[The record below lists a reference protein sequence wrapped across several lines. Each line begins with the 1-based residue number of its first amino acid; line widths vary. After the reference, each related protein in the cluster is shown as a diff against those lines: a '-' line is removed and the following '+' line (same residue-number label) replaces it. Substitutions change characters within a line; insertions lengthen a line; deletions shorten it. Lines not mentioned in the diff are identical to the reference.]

1 MKKETWLSKKSMCL
15 QRLQCLFICVIFI
28 MKENV
33 RISFAGGNAKMRE
46 IDVKHVAQTV
56 YQLFLS
62 ACCEIGSDVMSLL
75 EKYSREEESP
85 FGREVLRQLIEND
98 RMAAER
104 KMPICQD
111 TGMAVIFME
120 IGQDVHFTGGDVNA
134 AIDEGVRCAYRD
146 GCFRASV
153 LTPLERINTG
163 DNTPAIVHMR
173 LVPGEQVTIT
183 AAPKGFG
190 SENMSRLWMLTPS
203 QGVEGV
209 KEAVVESVRMAGG
222 NPCPPV
228 VVGVGIGGTAECAM
242 LMAKHS
248 LTRECGAPSE
258 DPALAE
264 MEEELL
270 ERINRLGIG
279 PQGLGG
285 RTTALAVH
293 IEQMHTHIAGLPVA
307 VNMQCH
313 AARHKTAVI

>member
-1 MKKETWLSKKSMCL
+1 
-15 QRLQCLFICVIFI
+15 
-28 MKENV
+28 
-33 RISFAGGNAKMRE
+33 MRE
-46 IDVKHVAQTV
+46 LSVKRIEDTV
-56 YQLFLS
+56 YELFMS
-62 ACCEIGSDVMSLL
+62 ACCEIGEDVLSLL
-75 EKYSREEESP
+75 EKSLQTEESP

-98 RMAAER
+98 LLAAR
-104 KMPICQD
+104 KKMPICQD
-111 TGMAVIFME
+111 TGMAVIFMDV
-120 IGQDVHFTGGDVNA
+120 GQDVHLTGGDVNE
-134 AIDEGVRCAYRD
+134 AIENGVRRAYRD

-153 LTPLERINTG
+153 LSPLTRVNTK

-173 LVPGEQVTIT
+173 IVPGEQVTLT

-209 KEAVVESVRMAGG
+209 KNAIVDTVRLAGG

-228 VVGVGIGGTAECAM
+228 VVGVGIGGTAERAM

-248 LTRECGAPSE
+248 LTRECGAPSD
-258 DPALAE
+258 DPMLAG
-264 MEEELL
+264 MERELL
-270 ERINRLGIG
+270 ERINNLGIG

-293 IEQMHTHIAGLPVA
+293 IEQMPTHIAGLPVA

>member
-1 MKKETWLSKKSMCL
+1 
-15 QRLQCLFICVIFI
+15 
-28 MKENV
+28 
-33 RISFAGGNAKMRE
+33 MRE
-46 IDVKHVAQTV
+46 LSVKRIEDTV
-56 YQLFLS
+56 YALFMS
-62 ACCEIGSDVMSLL
+62 ACCEIGEDVLSLL
-75 EKYSREEESP
+75 ERNLRTEESP

-98 RMAAER
+98 HLAAKK

-111 TGMAVIFME
+111 TGMAVIFMDV
-120 IGQDVHFTGGDVNA
+120 GQDVHLTGGDVNE
-134 AIDEGVRCAYRD
+134 AIENGVRRAYRD

-153 LTPLERINTG
+153 LSPLTRINTK
-163 DNTPAIVHMR
+163 DNTPSIVHTR
-173 LVPGEQVTIT
+173 IVPGERVTLT

-190 SENMSRLWMLTPS
+190 SENMSKLWMLTPS

-209 KEAVVESVRMAGG
+209 KNTIVETVRLAGG

-228 VVGVGIGGTAECAM
+228 VVGVGIGGTAERAM

-248 LTRECGAPSE
+248 LTRECGVPSD
-258 DPALAE
+258 DPMLAD
-264 MEEELL
+264 MERELL
-270 ERINRLGIG
+270 ERINNLGIG

-293 IEQMHTHIAGLPVA
+293 IEQMPTHIAGLPVA

>member
-1 MKKETWLSKKSMCL
+1 
-15 QRLQCLFICVIFI
+15 
-28 MKENV
+28 
-33 RISFAGGNAKMRE
+33 MRE
-46 IDVKHVAQTV
+46 LSVKRIEDTV
-56 YQLFLS
+56 YALFMS
-62 ACCEIGSDVMSLL
+62 ACCEIGEDVLSLL
-75 EKYSREEESP
+75 EKNLETEESP

-98 RMAAER
+98 RLAAER

-111 TGMAVIFME
+111 TGMAVIFMDV
-120 IGQDVHFTGGDVNA
+120 GQDVHLTGGDVNE
-134 AIDEGVRCAYRD
+134 AIENGVRRAYRD

-153 LTPLERINTG
+153 LTPLTRINTK
-163 DNTPAIVHMR
+163 DNTPAIVHTR
-173 LVPGEQVTIT
+173 IVPGEQVTLT

-209 KEAVVESVRMAGG
+209 KNAIVETVRLAGG

-228 VVGVGIGGTAECAM
+228 VVGVGIGGTAERAM
-242 LMAKHS
+242 QMAKHS
-248 LTRECGAPSE
+248 LTRECGTPSD
-258 DPALAE
+258 DPMLAE
-264 MEEELL
+264 MEREML
-270 ERINRLGIG
+270 ERINKLGIG

-293 IEQMHTHIAGLPVA
+293 IEQMPTHIAGLPVA

>member
-1 MKKETWLSKKSMCL
+1 
-15 QRLQCLFICVIFI
+15 V
-28 MKENV
+28 
-33 RISFAGGNAKMRE
+33 RE
-46 IDVKHVAQTV
+46 IDVSCIRQTV
-56 YQLFLS
+56 YDLFTS
-62 ACCEIGSDVMSLL
+62 ACCEIGDDVLIQLKQRLKS
-75 EKYSREEESP
+75 EESP

-98 RMAAER
+98 ELAASR
-104 KMPICQD
+104 HMPICQD

-120 IGQDVHFTGGDVNA
+120 VGQDVHFAGGDVNE
-134 AIDEGVRCAYRD
+134 AIEEGVRQAYRD

-153 LTPLERINTG
+153 LSPLDRVNTK
-163 DNTPAIVHMR
+163 DNTPAIVHVKI
-173 LVPGEQVTIT
+173 VPGERVTLT

-209 KEAVVESVRMAGG
+209 KNAIVETVRLAGG

-228 VVGVGIGGTAECAM
+228 VVGVGIGGTAEMAM

-248 LTRECGAPSE
+248 LTRECGEHSG
-258 DPALAE
+258 DPALAKL
-264 MEEELL
+264 EEELL

-293 IEQMHTHIAGLPVA
+293 IEQMPTHIAGLPVA

-313 AARHKTAVI
+313 AARHKTATI

>member
-1 MKKETWLSKKSMCL
+1 
-15 QRLQCLFICVIFI
+15 
-28 MKENV
+28 
-33 RISFAGGNAKMRE
+33 MRE
-46 IDVKHVAQTV
+46 LSVKRIEDTV
-56 YQLFLS
+56 YELFMS
-62 ACCEIGSDVMSLL
+62 ACCEIGEDVLSLL
-75 EKYSREEESP
+75 EKSLQTEESP

-98 RMAAER
+98 LLAAR
-104 KMPICQD
+104 KKMPICQD
-111 TGMAVIFME
+111 TGMAVIFMDV
-120 IGQDVHFTGGDVNA
+120 GQDVHLTGGDVNE
-134 AIDEGVRCAYRD
+134 AIENGVRRAYRD

-153 LTPLERINTG
+153 LSPLTRVNTK

-173 LVPGEQVTIT
+173 IVPGEQVTLT

-209 KEAVVESVRMAGG
+209 KNAIVDTVLLAGG

-228 VVGVGIGGTAECAM
+228 VVGVGIGGTAERAM

-248 LTRECGAPSE
+248 LTRECGAPSD
-258 DPALAE
+258 DPMLAG
-264 MEEELL
+264 MERELL
-270 ERINRLGIG
+270 ERINNLGIG

-293 IEQMHTHIAGLPVA
+293 IEQMPTHIAGLPVA

>member
-1 MKKETWLSKKSMCL
+1 
-15 QRLQCLFICVIFI
+15 
-28 MKENV
+28 
-33 RISFAGGNAKMRE
+33 MRE
-46 IDVKHVAQTV
+46 LNVKHLEDTIYA
-56 YQLFLS
+56 LFMS
-62 ACCEIGSDVMSLL
+62 ACCEIGEDVLSLL
-75 EKYSREEESP
+75 ERNLQTEESP

-98 RMAAER
+98 RLAAQK

-111 TGMAVIFME
+111 TGMAVIFMDV
-120 IGQDVHFTGGDVNA
+120 GQDVHLTGGDVNE
-134 AIDEGVRCAYRD
+134 AIENGVRRAYRD

-153 LTPLERINTG
+153 LSPLTRVNTK
-163 DNTPAIVHMR
+163 DNTPAIVHTR
-173 LVPGEQVTIT
+173 IVPGEQVTLT

-209 KEAVVESVRMAGG
+209 KNAIVETVRLAGG

-228 VVGVGIGGTAECAM
+228 VVGVGIGGTAERAM

-248 LTRECGAPSE
+248 LTRECGTPSD
-258 DPALAE
+258 DPMLAD
-264 MEEELL
+264 MERELL
-270 ERINRLGIG
+270 ERINNLGIG

-293 IEQMHTHIAGLPVA
+293 IEQMPTHIAGLPVA

>member
-1 MKKETWLSKKSMCL
+1 
-15 QRLQCLFICVIFI
+15 
-28 MKENV
+28 
-33 RISFAGGNAKMRE
+33 MRE
-46 IDVKHVAQTV
+46 IDIAQVSDTV
-56 YQLFLS
+56 YSLFRS
-62 ACCEIGSDVMSLL
+62 ACCEIGDDVLSLL
-75 EKYSREEESP
+75 RRNLETEESP
-85 FGREVLRQLIEND
+85 FGRAVLQQLLDND
-98 RMAAER
+98 RLAAE
-104 KMPICQD
+104 KQMPICQD

-134 AIDEGVRCAYRD
+134 AIEDGVRRAYRD

-153 LTPLERINTG
+153 LTPLERVNTR
-163 DNTPAIVHMR
+163 DNTPAIVHMK
-173 LVPGEQVTIT
+173 LVPGEQVRIT

-209 KEAVVESVRMAGG
+209 KEAIVETVRLAGG

-248 LTRECGAPSE
+248 LTRECGEPSP
-258 DPALAE
+258 DPMLAE
-264 MEEELL
+264 MERELL
-270 ERINRLGIG
+270 ARINDLGIG

-313 AARHKTAVI
+313 ATRHKSAVI

>member
-1 MKKETWLSKKSMCL
+1 
-15 QRLQCLFICVIFI
+15 
-28 MKENV
+28 
-33 RISFAGGNAKMRE
+33 MRE
-46 IDVKHVAQTV
+46 LSVKRIEYTV
-56 YQLFLS
+56 YALFMS
-62 ACCEIGSDVMSLL
+62 ACCEIGEDVLSLL
-75 EKYSREEESP
+75 ERNLQTEESP

-98 RMAAER
+98 HLAAQK

-111 TGMAVIFME
+111 TGMAVIFMDV
-120 IGQDVHFTGGDVNA
+120 GQDVHLTGGDVNE
-134 AIDEGVRCAYRD
+134 AIENGVRRAYRD

-153 LTPLERINTG
+153 LSPLTRVNTK
-163 DNTPAIVHMR
+163 DNTPAIVHTR
-173 LVPGEQVTIT
+173 IVPGEQVTLT

-209 KEAVVESVRMAGG
+209 KNAIVETVRLAGG

-228 VVGVGIGGTAECAM
+228 VVGVGIGGTAERAM

-248 LTRECGAPSE
+248 LTRECGTPSD
-258 DPALAE
+258 DPMLAD
-264 MEEELL
+264 MERELL
-270 ERINRLGIG
+270 ERINKLGIG

-293 IEQMHTHIAGLPVA
+293 IEQMPTHIAGLPVA

>member
-1 MKKETWLSKKSMCL
+1 
-15 QRLQCLFICVIFI
+15 
-28 MKENV
+28 
-33 RISFAGGNAKMRE
+33 MRE
-46 IDVKHVAQTV
+46 LNVKHIEDTIYA
-56 YQLFLS
+56 LFMS
-62 ACCEIGSDVMSLL
+62 ACCEIGEDVLSLL
-75 EKYSREEESP
+75 EKNLQTEESP

-98 RMAAER
+98 RLAAQR

-111 TGMAVIFME
+111 TDMAVIFMDV
-120 IGQDVHFTGGDVNA
+120 GQDVHLTGGDVNE
-134 AIDEGVRCAYRD
+134 AIENGVRRAYRD

-153 LTPLERINTG
+153 LSPLTRINTK
-163 DNTPAIVHMR
+163 DNTPAIVHTR
-173 LVPGEQVTIT
+173 IVPGERVTLT

-190 SENMSRLWMLTPS
+190 SENMSKLWILTPS

-209 KEAVVESVRMAGG
+209 KNAIVETVRLAGG

-228 VVGVGIGGTAECAM
+228 VVGVGIGGTAERAM

-248 LTRECGAPSE
+248 LTRECGVPSD
-258 DPALAE
+258 DPMLAD
-264 MEEELL
+264 MERELL
-270 ERINRLGIG
+270 ERINNLGIG

-293 IEQMHTHIAGLPVA
+293 IEQMPTHIAGLPVA

>member
-1 MKKETWLSKKSMCL
+1 
-15 QRLQCLFICVIFI
+15 
-28 MKENV
+28 
-33 RISFAGGNAKMRE
+33 MRE
-46 IDVKHVAQTV
+46 IDVARVEETV
-56 YQLFLS
+56 YGLFLS
-62 ACCEIGSDVMSLL
+62 ACCEIGDDVLALL
-75 EKYSREEESP
+75 TQRLETEESP

-98 RMAAER
+98 RIAASR
-104 KMPICQD
+104 HMPICQD

-120 IGQDVHFTGGDVNA
+120 VGQDVHFTGGDVNE
-134 AIDEGVRCAYRD
+134 AIERGVRRAYHD

-153 LTPLERINTG
+153 LSPLTRVNTK
-163 DNTPAIVHMR
+163 DNTPAIVHTR
-173 LVPGEQVTIT
+173 IVPGETVTLT

-190 SENMSRLWMLTPS
+190 SENMSRLWMLTPA

-209 KEAVVESVRMAGG
+209 KDCIVETVRLAGG

-248 LTRECGAPSE
+248 LTRECGAHSP
-258 DPALAE
+258 DPMLAQ
-264 MEEELL
+264 METELL
-270 ERINRLGIG
+270 ERINDLGIG

-293 IEQMHTHIAGLPVA
+293 IEQMPTHIAGLPVA

-313 AARHKTAVI
+313 AARHKSATI

>member
-1 MKKETWLSKKSMCL
+1 
-15 QRLQCLFICVIFI
+15 
-28 MKENV
+28 
-33 RISFAGGNAKMRE
+33 MRE
-46 IDVKHVAQTV
+46 IDVSLVENTI
-56 YQLFLS
+56 YELFLS
-62 ACCEIGSDVMSLL
+62 ACCEIGEDVLSLL
-75 EKYSREEESP
+75 KNNLDREESP

-98 RMAAER
+98 ELAAAR

-120 IGQDVHFTGGDVNA
+120 IGQDVHLVGGDVNEA
-134 AIDEGVRCAYRD
+134 MNRGVRRAYRD
-146 GCFRASV
+146 GYFRASV
-153 LTPLERINTG
+153 LSALDRINTK

-173 LVPGEQVTIT
+173 IVPGDQIHLT

-203 QGVEGV
+203 QGIEGV
-209 KEAVVESVRMAGG
+209 KNAVVETVRLAGG

-248 LTRECGAPSE
+248 LTRDCGAPSP
-258 DPALAE
+258 DPVLAG
-264 MEEELL
+264 MEKELL
-270 ERINRLGIG
+270 ERINHLGIG

-285 RTTALAVH
+285 LTTALAVH
-293 IEQMHTHIAGLPVA
+293 IEQMPTHIAGLPVA

-313 AARHKTAVI
+313 AARHKSATI

>member
-1 MKKETWLSKKSMCL
+1 
-15 QRLQCLFICVIFI
+15 
-28 MKENV
+28 
-33 RISFAGGNAKMRE
+33 MRE
-46 IDVKHVAQTV
+46 RSVKRIEDTV
-56 YQLFLS
+56 YALFMS
-62 ACCEIGSDVMSLL
+62 ACCEIGEDVLSLL
-75 EKYSREEESP
+75 ERNLQTEESP

-98 RMAAER
+98 HLAAQK

-111 TGMAVIFME
+111 TGMAVIFMDV
-120 IGQDVHFTGGDVNA
+120 GQDVHLTGGDVNE
-134 AIDEGVRCAYRD
+134 AIENGVRRAYRD

-153 LTPLERINTG
+153 LSPLTRVNTK
-163 DNTPAIVHMR
+163 DNTPAIVHTR
-173 LVPGEQVTIT
+173 IVPGEQVTLT

-209 KEAVVESVRMAGG
+209 KNAIVETVRLAGG

-228 VVGVGIGGTAECAM
+228 VVGVGIGGTAERAM

-248 LTRECGAPSE
+248 LTRECGTPSD
-258 DPALAE
+258 DPMLAD
-264 MEEELL
+264 MERELL
-270 ERINRLGIG
+270 ERINKLGIG

-293 IEQMHTHIAGLPVA
+293 IEQMPTHIAGLPVA